1 MKVYQLS
8 DGLREGLQAFLAS
21 EAFKA
26 HLGNLASEVDSGAIG
41 EESLSILVAMDQ
53 VSSKRDSRLTEMTE

>member
-8 DGLREGLQAFLAS
+8 DGLREGLQAF
-21 EAFKA
+21 
-26 HLGNLASEVDSGAIG
+26 LASEVDSGAIG